1 MSSTNRN
8 AIRNDNDYYVTP
20 SPTIADF
27 FAVFRLLEPKFSLKQ
42 AKVLDPCAG
51 GDRNHPMAYPA
62 FLRSIGNTSVTTLDM
77 RKDSKAKIHKDY
89 LRWQGPQQFD
99 AVFTN
104 PPFHLAMEF
113 IIKALRDVKTGGFVG
128 MLLRLNFLGSLK
140 RRSFWRR
147 YMPKWI
153 VVHARRP
160 SFIGGGNDSVEYA
173 HIVWQKGCTP
183 AFARLV
189 IV

>member
-8 AIRNDNDYYVTP
+8 SIRSDNDYYVTP
-20 SPTIADF
+20 AQTITDF
-27 FAVFRLLEPKFSLKQ
+27 FAVFRLLEPKFPLHK
-42 AKVLDPCAG
+42 AAILDPAAG
-51 GDRNHPMAYPA
+51 GDRNNPMAYPSY
-62 FLRSIGNTSVTTLDM
+62 LQQIGNKNLTTLDI
-77 RKDSKAKIHKDY
+77 RKDSKAAIHKDY
-89 LRWQGPQQFD
+89 LRWQTLQKFD

-104 PPFHLAMEF
+104 PPFDTALEF
-113 IIKALRDVKTGGFVG
+113 ITKALSQVKQGGFVG

-140 RRSFWRR
+140 RKSFWMR

-173 HIVWQKGCTP
+173 HIVWQKGFTP
-183 AFARLV
+183 MSSRLV